1 MKNWI
6 VSALFLFFALASY
19 AQTEQP
25 QTRKKVGVVLSG
37 GGAKGVAHI
46 GALKVL
52 ERAGI
57 PVDIVTGTSMGSIIG
72 GLYSIGYNAE
82 LMDSIV
88 RDIDWSTVLSDKEN
102 LQYQRMSERKKQN
115 TYVYSRAIMFK
126 GSNVEDGGLITG
138 KNLGELFE
146 NLTAGYND
154 SINFNH
160 LPIPFACFDSC
171 YVGVAH
177 YGVIVICPCI
187 IPCCCCC

>member
-1 MKNWI
+1 
-6 VSALFLFFALASY
+6 
-19 AQTEQP
+19 
-25 QTRKKVGVVLSG
+25 
-37 GGAKGVAHI
+37 
-46 GALKVL
+46 
-52 ERAGI
+52 
-57 PVDIVTGTSMGSIIG
+57 
-72 GLYSIGYNAE
+72 
-82 LMDSIV
+82 MDSIV

-160 LPIPFACFDSC
+160 LPIPFAT
-171 YVGVAH
+171 GG
-177 YGVIVICPCI
+177 YGLGGWRLAQQLSRGHSS
-187 IPCCCCC
+187 